1 MNNIEIF
8 LDFLKFE
15 KRYSELTVRSYRNDL
30 SQFSAFSMEELRLND
45 TSQANYKHIRSWII
59 SLLENGMSPITVRR
73 KISSLRSYFRFL
85 IKQGSIEMNPMAKV
99 ISPRSKKVLPGFI
112 ELEPMNMLL
121 DQFEFGEGYI
131 GARDKLIIE
140 LLYLTGIRRAELVSL
155 RLNNVQVSNLV
166 IKVTGKRNKERIVP
180 ITKEFAHSLEA
191 FLAIRGEFFPETLE
205 ESFFL
210 TSKGAPIYPELVYRL
225 VSKYLSFVT
234 TFEKKSPHTLRHT
247 FATHM
252 LNNGAD
258 INAIKELL
266 GHANLSATQI
276 YTHNTFEKL
285 KQIYKQA
292 HPRA

>member
-15 KRYSELTVRSYRNDL
+15 KRYSELTVRSYSNDL
-30 SQFSAFSMEELRLND
+30 SQFSAFCMEELRLND
-45 TSQANYKHIRSWII
+45 TSLANYNHIRSWII
-59 SLLENGMSPITVRR
+59 SLLEHGMSPITVRR

-85 IKQGSIEMNPMAKV
+85 LKQGSVEVNPMTKV
-99 ISPRSKKVLPGFI
+99 ISPKSKKVLPGFI
-112 ELEPMNMLL
+112 EQEPMNILL
-121 DQFEFGEGYI
+121 DQFDFGDGFI

-140 LLYLTGIRRAELVSL
+140 LLYVTGIRRAELVSL
-155 RLNNVQVSNLV
+155 KLNDVQLSNLV
-166 IKVTGKRNKERIVP
+166 VKVIGKRNKERVVP
-180 ITKEFAHSLEA
+180 ISKEFAHTLKAYIALRAES
-191 FLAIRGEFFPETLE
+191 FPEIQY

-210 TSKGAPIYPELVYRL
+210 TSKGAPIYPEMVYRL
-225 VSKYLSFVT
+225 VSKYLRFVT
-234 TFEKKSPHTLRHT
+234 TFEKKGPHTLRHT

>member
-8 LDFLKFE
+8 LDFLNFE
-15 KRYSELTVRSYRNDL
+15 KRYSKLTVRSYKNDL
-30 SQFSAFSMEELRLND
+30 NQFASFCQDKQSLED
-45 TSQANYKHIRSWII
+45 SSKANHNHIRSWVVN
-59 SLLENGMSPITVRR
+59 LLEEGMSPTTVKR
-73 KISSLRSYFRFL
+73 KISSLKSYFKFL
-85 IKQGSIEMNPMAKV
+85 LKQDYIDQDPMIKV
-99 ISPRSKKVLPGFI
+99 VSPKSKKVLPGFI
-112 ELEPMNMLL
+112 EQEPMNILL
-121 DQFEFGEGYI
+121 DQFDFDNGYV
-131 GARDKLIIE
+131 GTRDKLILE
-140 LLYLTGIRRAELVSL
+140 LLYFTGMRRAELVSL
-155 RLNNVQVSNLV
+155 KLNDVQVEDLV

-180 ITKEFAHSLEA
+180 VSGEFANTLSEY
-191 FLAIRGEFFPETLE
+191 IIQRNEFFSESTE

-210 TSKGAPIYPELVYRL
+210 TEKGGPIYPEMVYRL
-225 VSKYLSFVT
+225 VNKYLKYVT
-234 TFEKKSPHTLRHT
+234 TFEKKSPHTLRHS

-285 KQIYKQA
+285 KEIYKQA